1 MFKCKKKAKINSA
14 KKVFP
19 DYTYTRSYFAQKR
32 RKRGLIL
39 PARFVLVL
47 YIFLVGLYVWG
58 GTLQFIQ

>member
-39 PARFVLVL
+39 AAIVLVL
-47 YIFLVGLYVWG
+47 YIFLVDPYVWRV
-58 GTLQFIQ
+58 TLQFIQ